1 VQSLVRT
8 EGPLSLYKG
17 LESQLWRN
25 AVWNGVYFGM
35 IGGLKEEVLRPPPN
49 SDKRT
54 VMGYN
59 FAAGVIGGT
68 LATLVSALLLLT
80 TVLLVLLAILAF
92 LLLLLVAPYCW
103 CCYSSHNSAAPAR
116 ATADVAAANGDA
128 VSVLL
133 LQQGLQL
140 CRISSAAVL
149 VISNFCSVSDILTVM
164 ILMD

>member
-68 LATLVSALLLLT
+68 LATLVS
-80 TVLLVLLAILAF
+80 V
-92 LLLLLVAPYCW
+92 
-103 CCYSSHNSAAPAR
+103 
-116 ATADVAAANGDA
+116 ATALNYCTASTASDIGVLATATN
-128 VSVLL
+128 STVLL
-133 LQQGLQL
+133 LQASQLLLLQ
-140 CRISSAAVL
+140 
-149 VISNFCSVSDILTVM
+149 
-164 ILMD
+164 